1 MRVSPKIRLILLF
14 LFVFSFLPPLYSEG
28 DLLKIKGLKST
39 ERKKQF
45 WIYWGYNRAQYS
57 VSNIKFTGPN
67 YDFTLF
73 DICAKDRATPF
84 NTKIYFAPKT
94 IWIPQY
100 NYRVGYFISNWLS
113 INFGLDHMKYVA
125 VTDQMTKI
133 TGRIDSL
140 ASQQYAG
147 IYEQTPIEFTTDF
160 LRFEHTDGLN
170 YLSTELETY
179 SRLWKK
185 NKQELNFFAGYGLG
199 VLIPRSDVDL
209 FNHEGANIFHLAGW
223 GTSLVAGIRFDIL
236 PGLFVNMSVKG
247 GFIHLVDI
255 VTMNKQEKAR
265 QKFFFLQEMAS
276 VGYSLNYFNKKE
288 KTSQNKP
295 Q

>member
-1 MRVSPKIRLILLF
+1 MRVSFKIQSLLLF
-14 LFVFSFLPPLYSEG
+14 LFVFSFLQPLYSEG
-28 DLLKIKGLKST
+28 DLLKISCLKST
-39 ERKKQF
+39 ERKKQI

-57 VSNIKFTGPN
+57 KSNINFTGPN

-84 NTKIYFAPKT
+84 SARVYFTPNT

-100 NYRVGYFISNWLS
+100 NYRIGYFLNDWLS
-113 INFGLDHMKYVA
+113 LNIGLDHMKYVA

-133 TGRIDSL
+133 SGRIDSL
-140 ASQQYAG
+140 SSLQYAG
-147 IYEQTPIEFTTDF
+147 NYEQTPIEFTSDF
-160 LRFEHTDGLN
+160 VRFEHTDGLN
-170 YLSTELETY
+170 YVSAELETY
-179 SRLWKK
+179 GRLWKK
-185 NKQELNFFAGYGLG
+185 NKQELDFFAGYGLG

-209 FNHEGANIFHLAGW
+209 FDHEGANIFHLAGW
-223 GTSLVAGIRFDIL
+223 GTSLVAGLRFDII

-247 GFIHLVDI
+247 GFIHMADI
-255 VTMNKQEKAR
+255 VTMNKQEKAK

-288 KTSQNKP
+288 KASQNNP
-295 Q
+295 